1 MWSSRDNH
9 ATMHHEGCLV
19 GRPPR
24 RQTWAL
30 RVPTLVSCYF
40 GLVYFIDAPFRLQDW
55 WICML
60 PHSRIRCRVYAPLY
74 RLSGFVPRFPHADS
88 RCSSRLAPF
97 HVLIIH
103 QSHSL
108 TFLRPISSSSAGL
121 YFLSSIIISHCIP
134 LARLLEPSGL
144 HLAHPMWSPTSRHL
158 FDPCSPR
165 NPTDMSCSDCLHS
178 APDLAVALAKFSL
191 VFIFSVEETLCRAT
205 SLSRQPSS
213 RAFLCFSHP
222 TYF

>member
-40 GLVYFIDAPFRLQDW
+40 GLVYFIDTPFRLQDW
-55 WICML
+55 WIRML
-60 PHSRIRCRVYAPLY
+60 PHSRIGCRVYAPLY
-74 RLSGFVPRFPHADS
+74 HLSGFVPHFPHADS
-88 RCSSRLAPF
+88 RHSSRLAPF
-97 HVLIIH
+97 RVLIIH

-108 TFLRPISSSSAGL
+108 TFLHPISSSSAEL
-121 YFLSSIIISHCIP
+121 YVLSSIIISHCIP

-144 HLAHPMWSPTSRHL
+144 HLAHPTWSLTSRCL
-158 FDPCSPR
+158 FDPCSPQ
-165 NPTDMSCSDCLHS
+165 NPTNTSCSDCLRP
-178 APDLAVALAKFSL
+178 APDLAVALAKFSV
-191 VFIFSVEETLCRAT
+191 VFIFSVEDTLFRAA
-205 SLSRQPSS
+205 SLSQQPSS
-213 RAFLCFSHP
+213 RAFP
-222 TYF
+222 